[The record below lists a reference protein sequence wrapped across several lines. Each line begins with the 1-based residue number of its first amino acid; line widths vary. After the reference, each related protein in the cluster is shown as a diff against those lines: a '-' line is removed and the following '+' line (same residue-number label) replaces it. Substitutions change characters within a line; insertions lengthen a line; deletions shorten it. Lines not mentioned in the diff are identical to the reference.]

1 MDTSI
6 FDRITLEDLRAG
18 GGLKWRA
25 FPDCIGAFV
34 AEMDFGIAPQIR
46 EALREAVERGQVGYL
61 SATPLHAMAE
71 ACARW
76 QAVHHGWTV
85 PIDAIKAVPD
95 VLGAL
100 EIVCRY
106 YLPAGATVALPAP
119 CYMPFLPLLAL
130 LGHPVVQVP
139 MHRRGQDWELDE
151 DALEAAFASGAR
163 MLVLCNPHN
172 PIGKVYSREELQRIS
187 AIAARH
193 DARVFADEIHAP
205 LVYPGHRHVPY
216 VTVSDE
222 AARQAITALSASKAW
237 NLAGLKCAQ
246 LILTR
251 PTDLDRWRGLG
262 HFAGN
267 STATLGV
274 LAHTV
279 AWSEGDAWLRDVL
292 DYLHGNRDLLGRL
305 LRERLP
311 QVGCIEPQGTYLAW
325 LDCRALPLPTAP
337 HLFFRREAQVALTDG
352 GECGQGGEGHVRL
365 NFAMPRPLLVEA
377 IERMADAV
385 ATLPAMQHGR

>member
-1 MDTSI
+1 MDTST

-34 AEMDFGIAPQIR
+34 AEMDFGIAAPIR
-46 EALREAVERGQVGYL
+46 DALLDAVQRGQVGYL
-61 SATPLHAMAE
+61 SAAPLQALAE

-76 QAVHHGWTV
+76 QSAHHGWNLPV
-85 PIDAIKAVPD
+85 DAIKAVPD

-100 EIVCRY
+100 EVVSRY
-106 YLPAGATVALPAP
+106 YLPAAAPVALPVP
-119 CYMPFLPLLAL
+119 CYMPFLPLLTL

-139 MHRRGQDWELDE
+139 MDRGGEGWALDE
-151 DALEAAFASGAR
+151 DALEAAFAGGAR

-172 PIGKVYSREELQRIS
+172 PIGKVYSREQLQRI
-187 AIAARH
+187 ATIAARH

-205 LVYPGHRHVPY
+205 LVFPGQRHIPY
-216 VTVSDE
+216 ATVCDE
-222 AARQAITALSASKAW
+222 AAHQAITAVSASKAW

-246 LILTR
+246 LIFTR
-251 PTDLDRWRGLG
+251 AQDLLRWRELD

-279 AWSEGDAWLRDVL
+279 AWSRGDDWLLGVL
-292 DYLHGNRDLLGRL
+292 DYLHGNRELLGRL
-305 LRERLP
+305 LREHLP
-311 QVGCIEPQGTYLAW
+311 QVGYLPPQGTYLAW
-325 LDCRALPLPTAP
+325 LDCRALALDGPP
-337 HLFFRREAQVALTDG
+337 HAFFRREAKVALTDG
-352 GECGQGGEGHVRL
+352 GECGHGGEGHVRL
-365 NFAMPRPLLVEA
+365 NFAMPRPLLIET
-377 IERMADAV
+377 IERMTAAV
-385 ATLPAMQHGR
+385 ATPPAV